1 MNQPQEVENPE
12 FLKKLRKL
20 SLIEGCSTLIL
31 FFIAMPLK
39 YLLELPEAVS
49 WPGRIHGGLFI
60 LLVMFSVI
68 AIRKVP
74 IGIKLSFTLIIAAI
88 IPFGPFW
95 MDKKLK
101 ALERK
106 WNEEKEKE
114 KFFTILY
121 YLPTGL
127 GVFHNG

>member
-1 MNQPQEVENPE
+1 MKQKMNQPQEVENPE

-74 IGIKLSFTLIIAAI
+74 IGIKLSFMLIIAAI

-101 ALERK
+101 LLIK
-106 WNEEKEKE
+106 N
-114 KFFTILY
+114 
-121 YLPTGL
+121 
-127 GVFHNG
+127 

>member
-1 MNQPQEVENPE
+1 VKLCDYCKKEVHDEAIKCKHCQSPILSLELKVENPE

-74 IGIKLSFTLIIAAI
+74 IGIKLSFMLIIAAI

-101 ALERK
+101 VL
-106 WNEEKEKE
+106 
-114 KFFTILY
+114 I
-121 YLPTGL
+121 
-127 GVFHNG
+127 

>member
-1 MNQPQEVENPE
+1 MNQPQKIKNPE
-12 FLKKLRKL
+12 FLKNLRKL

-49 WPGRIHGGLFI
+49 WPGRIHGALFI
-60 LLVMFSVI
+60 MLVIFSIIGV
-68 AIRKVP
+68 RKVP
-74 IGIKLSFTLIIAAI
+74 ISINLSIMLIIAAI

-101 ALERK
+101 ALPIL
-106 WNEEKEKE
+106 EKDD
-114 KFFTILY
+114 
-121 YLPTGL
+121 
-127 GVFHNG
+127 

>member
-74 IGIKLSFTLIIAAI
+74 IGIKLSFMLIIAAI

-101 ALERK
+101 VLERK
-106 WNEEKEKE
+106 WNEEKVKE

>member
-1 MNQPQEVENPE
+1 MNQPLEVENPE

-74 IGIKLSFTLIIAAI
+74 IGIKLSFMLIIAAI
-88 IPFGPFW
+88 IPLGLFW

-101 ALERK
+101 VLERK
-106 WNEEKEKE
+106 
-114 KFFTILY
+114 
-121 YLPTGL
+121 
-127 GVFHNG
+127 